1 MSIKKLLLS
10 LTLIGM
16 FGAISASASTIEF
29 TIGKTEFSQEKNT
42 VISQG
47 TIEAAPFI
55 SNDRTMVPI
64 RAISDAFEAQIEWNG
79 EKQEV
84 TVLNNNKKVV
94 LKINST
100 TALVD
105 DNEITLDVAPQIISD
120 RTFVP
125 LRFISESLEY
135 NVNYVNATRQVVI
148 DDTPIVTECGDVK
161 ISFAEFDTF
170 VKIYENIIRQTDG
183 ELIDTISDTQFKKLL
198 IDSVFEETNTIA
210 KYSNTF
216 PDLAPTSTDIDT
228 INSSIADDSA
238 DFTMP
243 MSGLAALVYEK
254 THLWSTERVF
264 EHLVNTIDASK
275 YYNDEYICAKHV
287 LVDTKSTADT
297 VYKKATTGTSFD
309 KLIAQYGQD
318 PGAMYSPDGYVFT
331 KGEMVK
337 PFEEAS
343 FALEIGEISEPV
355 KSDYGY
361 HIIKR
366 EPLPQ
371 LTESVENNIY
381 INVGSKML
389 TDSPEPKNLF
399 TTEEILSSKN
409 TDI

>member
-1 MSIKKLLLS
+1 MSFKKLLLS
-10 LTLIGM
+10 LTLIGV
-16 FGAISASASTIEF
+16 FGTISASASTIEF

-42 VISQG
+42 VVSQG
-47 TIEAAPFI
+47 TIEAAQFI
-55 SNDRTMVPI
+55 SNGRTMVPI

-161 ISFAEFDTF
+161 ISFAQFDTLA
-170 VKIYENIIRQTDG
+170 KIYENVIRQSNK
-183 ELIDTISDTQFKKLL
+183 ELVESMSETQFKKLL
-198 IDSVFEETNTIA
+198 IDTVFKEINNIA

-216 PDLAPTSTDIDT
+216 PDLTPTSTDIDY
-228 INSSIADDSA
+228 INDWIADDSA

-297 VYKKATTGTSFD
+297 VYKKAITGTSCD